1 MEKRTDVC
9 FPLEDGLRTSR
20 YKLKSLGDESIV
32 LG

>member
-1 MEKRTDVC
+1 MFV

-20 YKLKSLGDESIV
+20 YKLKSLGGDESNV